1 MTWPIDPVRRPG
13 AVRRVKR
20 SEATGRPAVDRSV
33 PTIYDPPKPPAVGK
47 PARLEA
53 AFAAHILGQ
62 EGQRRGLR
70 GGREILDGART
81 VYNRTEYSGAAD
93 RRAPK
98 GGRAKTEV

>member
-13 AVRRVKR
+13 AARRVKR
-20 SEATGRPAVDRSV
+20 SEAAGRPAVDRSV
-33 PTIYDPPKPPAVGK
+33 PAIYEPPQPPAVAR
-47 PARLEA
+47 PARPEA
-53 AFAAHILGQ
+53 AFAAHVLGQ

-70 GGREILDGART
+70 GGREVLDGART
-81 VYNRTEYSGAAD
+81 VYNRTEYSGSAD

>member
-20 SEATGRPAVDRSV
+20 SETAGRHSVDRSV
-33 PTIYDPPKPPAVGK
+33 PAIYEPPKPPAVGR
-47 PARLEA
+47 PARPEA

-70 GGREILDGART
+70 GGREVLDGART